1 MHIAKKNVDLYL
13 TGKREGKAY
22 RRRLLDGMQR
32 DARVRAAEHQARRR
46 HVFGAGSLI
55 AEMLSKSPSVA
66 LAMAQTSLRVPLP
79 SKFCMFSSPTE
90 VLRLISAFALVYKTK
105 AISDVF
111 VDFSKIAQQDLGAH
125 GLLDKLV
132 DEIQTQTKFRKAKLR
147 WSGNFPRNAAQ
158 KRFVRAMGIIRQL
171 GLKKFYLPIDD
182 QAKIVLFERR
192 CRHYLRAMRNASPFD
207 KTEQAN
213 AAEKFVDHINGCL
226 ESEGHALTETARAN
240 LCSYVVEILDN
251 AENHAGMVDWTIQG
265 YLDTAADT
273 PECEIVI
280 FNFGDSIYE
289 SMSSLAPESFMGRKI
304 KAFLDKQILAGAYL
318 NSWRREELV
327 TLFALQE
334 AVSSRR
340 DSLKSTRGKGTADL
354 IDFFQ
359 RMSDERKLAKAGGA
373 SMYIISGSTR
383 IIFDGRYRMEQDD
396 KGIRKIAFNKEND
409 LDKLPDPSC
418 VMPLK
423 DAFLPGTMIGIR
435 FPIEAPSLVDV
446 EDAPA

>member
-1 MHIAKKNVDLYL
+1 MHIAKKNVDLFL
-13 TGKREGKAY
+13 TGKREGKAL
-22 RRRLLDGMQR
+22 RRRHLQGMKR
-32 DARVRAAEHQARRR
+32 DARARAAEHQALRRI
-46 HVFGAGSLI
+46 VFGSDSLI
-55 AEMLSKSPSVA
+55 AEMLSRSPSVA
-66 LAMAQTSLRVPLP
+66 LAMPQTSLRVPLP
-79 SKFCMFSSPTE
+79 SKFSMFSSPAE
-90 VLRLISAFALVYKTK
+90 VLRLISAFALVYRSKP
-105 AISDVF
+105 ISDVY
-111 VDFSKIAQQDLGAH
+111 VDFSKISLQDLGAH

-132 DEIQTQTKFRKAKLR
+132 DEIQTQTRFRQGKLR
-147 WSGNFPRNAAQ
+147 WSGNFPRDAAQ

-192 CRHYLRAMRNASPFD
+192 CKHYLRAMRKVSPFD

-213 AAEKFVDHINGCL
+213 AAEKFVDYVNGCL
-226 ESEGHALTETARAN
+226 ARENQALTETARAA

-280 FNFGDSIYE
+280 FNFGKSIYE
-289 SMSSLAPESFMGRKI
+289 SMSTLAPDSFMGKKI
-304 KAFLDKQILAGAYL
+304 KAFLDKQALAGAYL
-318 NSWRREELV
+318 NSWRKDELV
-327 TLFALQE
+327 TLYALQE
-334 AVSSRR
+334 AVSSQR

-354 IDFFQ
+354 IEFFQ
-359 RMSDERKLAKAGGA
+359 RMSDERQLVERGGA
-373 SMYIISGSTR
+373 SMYIISGGTR
-383 IIFDGRYRMEQDD
+383 IVFDGRYRMARDD
-396 KGIRKIAFNKEND
+396 KGVRKIAFNKEND

-446 EDAPA
+446 EEASA